1 MSTDLDRDRAGQ
13 EPINSPEELAGWF
26 AVGNK
31 PRERWGVGLEY
42 ERLGVFTGTGEAI
55 PYAGGQRSLEAILE
69 ELTRDHGWTA
79 WREEGHP
86 IALSRAETW
95 LTLEPGSQAE
105 MSSRIHTDLR
115 AMRDEL
121 CAFVGS
127 LADVSQGHG
136 ISWLGLGVQPF
147 TARDDIAWVPKTRY
161 RLMSAHLQQTG
172 TLGLDMMKRTAGIQV
187 NLDYSDEG
195 DAEAKFRTLMGVS
208 PLITALFANSPLESG
223 KGTGFMS
230 RRAAIWRDTDPARCG
245 LLRFALEG
253 RPLFSSYLEYALDVP
268 MMFVMRDGGWCK
280 VEVPFRTFIRDGYQG
295 LSARLAD
302 WELHITTLFPDVRLK
317 RFIEARCSDSADASL
332 AMAQVALIKGILY
345 DPDALSQA
353 WSLVKDLTWEQF
365 QDLHLDVAQTG
376 LQGMAGRRPVLD
388 LARDLTDLAG
398 EGLRRV
404 SAAQGLPADSEADF
418 LAPLEIILRD
428 GESPARRLQRL
439 WETSME
445 RDPARLVAHLA
456 KINLDCYS
464 CT

>member
-13 EPINSPEELAGWF
+13 EPIHSPEELADWF

-55 PYAGGQRSLEAILE
+55 PYAGGHSSLEAILE
-69 ELTRDHGWTA
+69 ELTLNHGWTA
-79 WREEGHP
+79 WREEGRP

-127 LADVSQGHG
+127 LAQVSQGHG

-187 NLDYSDEG
+187 NLDYSDES
-195 DAEAKFRTLMGVS
+195 DAEAKFRTLMGIS
-208 PLITALFANSPLESG
+208 PLITALFANSPLENG

-230 RRAAIWRDTDPARCG
+230 RRAAIWRDTDPSRCG
-245 LLRFALEG
+245 LLPFALEG

-280 VEVPFRTFIRDGYQG
+280 VDVPFRTFIRDGYQG
-295 LSARLAD
+295 LTARLAD

-345 DPDALSQA
+345 DAEALSQA
-353 WSLVKDLTWEQF
+353 WSLVEDLTWEQF
-365 QDLHLDVAQTG
+365 QDLHLDVARAG
-376 LQGMAGRRPVLD
+376 LQAMAGRRPVLD

-404 SAAQGLPADSEADF
+404 SLAQGLPADSEAEF
-418 LAPLEIILRD
+418 LAPMEIILGD